1 MKYKFVGK
9 IESILSVYFGVLAV
23 LFSFHRLMIENM
35 HGFRISL
42 YLNGF
47 WIEIVAIT
55 ASICHVANGATV

>member
-35 HGFRISL
+35 HGFEL
-42 YLNGF
+42 AMYLNGF
-47 WIEIVAIT
+47 
-55 ASICHVANGATV
+55 

>member
-23 LFSFHRLMIENM
+23 LFSFHRLMIEICM
-35 HGFRISL
+35 YFEL
-42 YLNGF
+42 AMYLNGF